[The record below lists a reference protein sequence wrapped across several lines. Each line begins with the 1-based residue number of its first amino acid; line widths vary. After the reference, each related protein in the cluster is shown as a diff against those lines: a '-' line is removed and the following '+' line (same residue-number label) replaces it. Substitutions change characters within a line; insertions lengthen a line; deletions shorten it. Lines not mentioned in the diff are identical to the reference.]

1 MLLVIRLFLDGW
13 NHINLQNGALGGFFT
28 IWHALLYFGFNG
40 TALWV
45 ITRNPHLYDRGA
57 RPAPYF
63 HKFLGIPLRYP
74 LAIGGLAIA
83 TVGLFGDIAWH
94 AAFGE
99 ETGVARVIAP
109 FHLLLFAGAAGL
121 VSPPPRPARVVP
133 PVFPRTL
140 PVPPILPPLLSPTP

>member
-1 MLLVIRLFLDGW
+1 MGAKAIWREDLVTSLLSTLLVIGLFLDGW

-63 HKFLGIPLRYP
+63 HKFLGK
-74 LAIGGLAIA
+74 IGRAH
-83 TVGLFGDIAWH
+83 V
-94 AAFGE
+94 
-99 ETGVARVIAP
+99 
-109 FHLLLFAGAAGL
+109 
-121 VSPPPRPARVVP
+121 
-133 PVFPRTL
+133 
-140 PVPPILPPLLSPTP
+140 